1 MSQTC
6 EPTALTRAEAQAVL
20 ADGGVRA
27 AYMVD
32 AVLSGVLGFGQHL
45 AGLTPHAPGLTAFFS
60 QVDPSRIQFAVFAD
74 GKPLEYCAYEYDPD
88 AEDMAGPRLC
98 RTDARGQEDGTSST
112 TRQLQPF
119 IDFAL
124 ARMEA
129 QVWARVKAA

>member
-6 EPTALTRAEAQAVL
+6 EPTALTRAQAQAAL
-20 ADGGVRA
+20 ADSGVRA

-32 AVLSGVLGFGQHL
+32 AVLSGVLGFDQHL
-45 AGLTPHAPGLTAFFS
+45 ASLTPYSPRLTAFFS
-60 QVDPSRIQFAVFAD
+60 QVEPSRIQFAVFAD

-88 AEDMAGPRLC
+88 AEDMAGPRLYC
-98 RTDARGQEDGTSST
+98 TDTRGSEAGTSTT

-119 IDFAL
+119 IDSAL

-129 QVWARVKAA
+129 QVWARVKFA